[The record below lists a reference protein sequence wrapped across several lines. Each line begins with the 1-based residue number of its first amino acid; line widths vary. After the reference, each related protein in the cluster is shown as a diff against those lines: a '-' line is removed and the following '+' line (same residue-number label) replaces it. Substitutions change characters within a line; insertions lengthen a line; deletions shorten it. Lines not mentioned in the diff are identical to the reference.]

1 MPLLHKLNPPQ
12 QEAVLHGDGPLLVLA
27 GAGSGK
33 TRVIVH
39 RIAHLIRE
47 RGVPAW
53 QILAVTFTNKAAGE
67 MRERVVQV
75 LGEGD
80 IPLISTFHSFCARI
94 LRSEAQHLGYD
105 RSFAIYDDKDCERL
119 LKECAL
125 QLNLDDKRYP
135 VKALA
140 SAIDEFK
147 NAGLAP
153 DQVSTGTPYEA
164 TLARVYA
171 LYQER
176 LKRCNAAD
184 FGDLLLLMVQ
194 LFEQFP
200 EVLKKYQERYRYILV
215 DEYQD
220 TNPVQYRLVRL
231 LAGTRQ
237 NLCVVGD
244 DDQSIYGWRGADIRN
259 ILEFEKDF
267 PGVKVVKLEQNYR
280 SSKNI
285 LDAAWNVVEKNRG
298 RKPKRLWTENP
309 GGESIVYRT
318 LPNEW
323 DEARTVCRETER
335 WLNSGGDLSEVA
347 VFYRTNAQS
356 RVIEDALV
364 SSGIAYHM
372 VGGVRFYARLEVKDI
387 LAYLKVLDNPADD
400 VALKRIIN
408 TPPRG
413 IGNTTVQRVSELA
426 AQKSISFYR
435 ALLEAAT
442 GTLLAAGARG
452 KVAAFVDELR
462 RYRSMADTLPLGEL
476 AAAVMQDSGYLAR
489 LKEAGSEE
497 ARERIGNLEE
507 LVTAMQAF
515 EQGEGEKGLAAFL
528 EQVALVSDLEQ
539 EGEGKKSS
547 VTLMTLHSAKGLEFP
562 VVFMIGMEERLFPHV
577 RALEDPVQMEEER
590 RLCYVGMTRAKKR
603 LYLLNVHRRHIFGQ
617 EQRNQPARF
626 LRDVPP
632 ELLDT
637 GDLFGAAGTGS
648 VSGSAGLPGGYA
660 APRSGYGAGYRGGQG
675 TPGGYGASDDDYH
688 NQETGYATPAAAPAV
703 PAASGHNLASLFEEE
718 MEPEFDNEVRQVHED
733 EAEGVRLGMRV
744 RHGQFGR
751 GIIRK
756 IEGEGDNQKVI
767 VQFSIGYKKLLVRFA
782 GLERD

>member
-1 MPLLHKLNPPQ
+1 MNLLQNLNPPQ
-12 QEAVLHGDGPLLVLA
+12 QEAVLHGEGPLLVLA

-39 RIAHLIRE
+39 RIAYLVHE
-47 RGVPAW
+47 RGVPPW

-67 MRERVVQV
+67 MRERVEQT
-75 LGEGD
+75 LGGGEM
-80 IPLISTFHSFCARI
+80 PLISTFHSSCARI
-94 LRSEAQHLGYD
+94 LRQEIQHLGYD
-105 RSFAIYDDKDCERL
+105 RKFAIYDDKDCERL
-119 LKECAL
+119 LKECAAA
-125 QLNLDDKRYP
+125 LNLDEK
-135 VKALA
+135 KFSAKGLGA
-140 SAIDEFK
+140 AIDEFK
-147 NAGLAP
+147 NAGLTP
-153 DQVSTGTPYEA
+153 EEVQVGSPYQA

-184 FGDLLLLMVQ
+184 FGDLLLLTVR
-194 LFEQFP
+194 LFEEHP
-200 EVLKKYQERYRYILV
+200 AVLEKYRERYRWIMV

-231 LAGTRQ
+231 LAGTRR

-298 RKPKRLWTENP
+298 RKPKRLWTDNP
-309 GGESIVYRT
+309 DGESLVYRT

-323 DEARTVCRETER
+323 EEARLICRETER
-335 WLNSGGDLSEVA
+335 YLDGGGNLSGVA

-356 RVIEDALV
+356 RVVEDAMV
-364 SSGIAYHM
+364 AAGIPYHM

-413 IGNTTVQRVSELA
+413 IGHATVQRVTELA
-426 AQKSISFYR
+426 AERGISFYQ
-435 ALLEAAT
+435 ALLEAAQ

-452 KVAAFVDELR
+452 KVGAFVAELR
-462 RYRSMADTLPLGEL
+462 RYGGLADTLPLGEL

-497 ARERIGNLEE
+497 AQDRLGNLQE

-515 EQGEGEKGLAAFL
+515 EGGEGEKGLAAFL

-539 EGEGKKSS
+539 EGEQKKSS

-562 VVFMIGMEERLFPHV
+562 VVFMIGMEERLFPHL

-590 RLCYVGMTRAKKR
+590 RLCYVGMTRAKER
-603 LYLLNVHRRHIFGQ
+603 LFLLNVRRRHIFGQ
-617 EQRNQPARF
+617 EQMNPPARF
-626 LRDVPP
+626 LRDVPAA
-632 ELLDT
+632 LLDT
-637 GDLFGAAGTGS
+637 GDPFQAPAGGGHGSTAGPAGPTGS
-648 VSGSAGLPGGYA
+648 GGDQGGSWQHPLG
-660 APRSGYGAGYRGGQG
+660 SGQG
-675 TPGGYGASDDDYH
+675 G
-688 NQETGYATPAAAPAV
+688 
-703 PAASGHNLASLFEEE
+703 GHNLASLFEEE
-718 MEPEFDNEVRQVHED
+718 MEPDFGNEVRMVPED
-733 EAEGVRLGMRV
+733 QGDGVCLGMRV

-751 GIIRK
+751 GVIMK

-767 VQFSIGYKKLLVRFA
+767 VKFGIGYKKLLVRFA